1 MHEFVVIN
9 FSALPAEQR
18 QTFPTRDAA
27 DRFGSS
33 LTARRCAIFVAHI
46 VDDVDYGNFYV
57 WYNED
62 LAFVRLDEH
71 REHYASDPLRTSSA
85 GPSNQ
90 FQDEDNE
97 LFEVLPSQVVGRAQ
111 AAEALHCWLT
121 SGSKLSSLS
130 WS

>member
-1 MHEFVVIN
+1 MYEFVVTD
-9 FSALPAEQR
+9 FSAVPAEQR
-18 QTFPTRDAA
+18 HTFPTRDAA
-27 DRFGSS
+27 TRFGSS
-33 LTARRCAIFVAHI
+33 LAARRCAIFIAHI
-46 VDDVDYGNFYV
+46 VDHVDYGNFYV

-71 REHYASDPLRTSSA
+71 REHYASDPLRASFV
-85 GPSNQ
+85 GPSIQ

-111 AAEALHCWLT
+111 AAEALQCWLT
-121 SGSKLSSLS
+121 SGLKLSSLS